1 MSLVFAIIPLS
12 EKHQAYATE
21 VRSKIKQ
28 VETHEFQVKID
39 LQFGQAFNTRLRRYS
54 KKDIHV
60 IQIDDKY
67 TENKELMVHICGSGD
82 DASYM
87 SLDDFIELISNF
99 PENYDGDEDEEEND
113 KEGGSGTEDNDYCCM
128 M

>member
-1 MSLVFAIIPLS
+1 
-12 EKHQAYATE
+12 
-21 VRSKIKQ
+21 
-28 VETHEFQVKID
+28 VKID

-60 IQIDDKY
+60 IQINDNY
-67 TENKELMVHICGSGD
+67 IESKELMVHICGSGD
-82 DASYM
+82 ESSYM

-99 PENYDGDEDEEEND
+99 PENYEGDDEDDEEEND
-113 KEGGSGTEDNDYCCM
+113 KEGGSGTGDNDYCCM